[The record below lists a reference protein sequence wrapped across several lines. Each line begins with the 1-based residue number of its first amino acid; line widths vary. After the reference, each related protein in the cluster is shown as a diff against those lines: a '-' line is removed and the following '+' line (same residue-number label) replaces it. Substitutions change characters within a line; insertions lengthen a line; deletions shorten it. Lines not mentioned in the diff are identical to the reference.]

1 MTKLLAGVSLCLLLL
16 VIAGFWQ
23 ASRSDKKAQDLAQQ
37 LAAAQ
42 FQQQATK
49 LHAEGLERELEITEN
64 ALSLRDSQYKRAAA
78 ELDKRKKTLMEI
90 KDDACLDQPVPAG
103 LFGSVQHTAG

>member
-1 MTKLLAGVSLCLLLL
+1 MTKILAGISVCLLALL
-16 VIAGFWQ
+16 VLAFWQ
-23 ASRSDKKAQDLAQQ
+23 SSRSEKKAQDLAQQ

-49 LHAEGLERELEITEN
+49 LHAEGLERELKITGN
-64 ALSLRDSQYKRAAA
+64 ALSLRDAQYKRAAG

-90 KDDACLDQPVPAG
+90 RDDACLDQPVPAG
-103 LFGSVQHTAG
+103 LFGGVQHTPS